1 MNKPDDYLLFNHDD
15 SRMYLDILV
24 DISMMFIRVQSH
36 PGQKNDPKKESEME
50 TVNASACEFLQLILK
65 LYEKKPIVSDHLAIR
80 IIWKLIESFHEIM
93 LKKEGSLAM
102 QDNIINLLDFI
113 LT

>member
-1 MNKPDDYLLFNHDD
+1 MTPSNVPFDNIADKKVVGDGKASNTRHSFILPKSVVPPADANNDAPNRPDDFLLFNHDN

-50 TVNASACEFLQLILK
+50 TVNASACEFL
-65 LYEKKPIVSDHLAIR
+65 
-80 IIWKLIESFHEIM
+80 
-93 LKKEGSLAM
+93 
-102 QDNIINLLDFI
+102 
-113 LT
+113 